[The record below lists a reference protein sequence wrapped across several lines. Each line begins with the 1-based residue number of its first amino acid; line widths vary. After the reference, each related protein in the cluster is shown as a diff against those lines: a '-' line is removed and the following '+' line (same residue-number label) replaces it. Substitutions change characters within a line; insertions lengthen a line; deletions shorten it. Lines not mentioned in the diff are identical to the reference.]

1 MTAVQRG
8 GGLQSAVNV
17 PPGGLGTAAPLAD
30 ASVPAA
36 VQRGGGLQSA
46 VNVRSGGL
54 KTAAP
59 LASPRYFDPNVEI
72 DIHGSRL
79 PHWDQSSTLCFVTFR
94 LADSLPQEKLA
105 GFVARR
111 DAWISVHPRP
121 WDEQTT
127 VEYASEFGDQLETW
141 LDAGYGACILQ
152 DSQVRGVVEDSLLH
166 FNGERYILDAFV
178 VMPNHVHALFAPM
191 LGQNIAGIVKTW
203 KSFSARR
210 INALRGIS
218 GPLWQRNY
226 WDTLIR
232 NAKHHRRVRK
242 YIFDNSPTLA
252 RISQRGGGL
261 QSAVNVPPG
270 GLETAAPLADA
281 SLSTATS
288 KRGGGLQSAVKKNG
302 GLETTSPLADA
313 HLI

>member
-1 MTAVQRG
+1 MT
-8 GGLQSAVNV
+8 
-17 PPGGLGTAAPLAD
+17 
-30 ASVPAA
+30 A

-54 KTAAP
+54 ETASP

-111 DAWISVHPRP
+111 DAWIS
-121 WDEQTT
+121 
-127 VEYASEFGDQLETW
+127 
-141 LDAGYGACILQ
+141 
-152 DSQVRGVVEDSLLH
+152 
-166 FNGERYILDAFV
+166 
-178 VMPNHVHALFAPM
+178 VHALFAPM

-261 QSAVNVPPG
+261 QSAVKKNG

-281 SLSTATS
+281 SVPAAVQ
-288 KRGGGLQSAVKKNG
+288 RGGGLQSAVNVRSG

-313 HLI
+313 HLIPNSNTQTIP